1 MSQLELEKALLD
13 LPRETRAEIAHRL
26 ISSLSEP
33 SEEESD
39 ALLAK
44 VALKRLEELKSGSVK
59 GISGEEALSRARQAL
74 Q

>member
-1 MSQLELEKALLD
+1 MSQLELEKVLLD
-13 LPRETRAEIAHRL
+13 LPRETRARIAHRL

-44 VALKRLEELKSGSVK
+44 VALKRLEELKTGTVK

>member
-1 MSQLELEKALLD
+1 MSQLELEKMLFE
-13 LPRETRAEIAHRL
+13 LPREIRAELAHRL
-26 ISSLSEP
+26 ISSLTEP

-44 VALKRLEELKSGSVK
+44 VALKRLEELKTGTVK
-59 GISGEEALSRARQAL
+59 DISGEEALSRARQAL

>member
-1 MSQLELEKALLD
+1 MSQPELEKLLFD
-13 LPRETRAEIAHRL
+13 LPRETRADLAHRL
-26 ISSLSEP
+26 ISSLTEP

-39 ALLAK
+39 ALLVK

-59 GISGEEALSRARQAL
+59 GILGEEALSRTRQAL